1 MNAFHIFVAV
11 YCEKCPAK
19 APCLMKYIATIQKL
33 SNDVGDKAAFYYDEQ
48 FRMWRAENPAQM
60 PWEKINAE
68 LHMEALQVGLKSR
81 LDGQEKTSKQKSF
94 QQQPFRGKSK
104 QPCFSYNNNNCTRP
118 SCEYAQICTNVLE
131 SIPRKTAMNHQSQT
145 KEFME
150 PPINNRTQPTKSENE
165 VSLNPGVVTP
175 VNVKALEMWLQG
187 YDSAKSEFLLDG
199 FTFGFKIP
207 YCGSRQFRH
216 CTNLQSARENINILQ
231 QKIDIEVQKERAA
244 GPFSTSTLPFRNLQ
258 NSELFI
264 ICLFRRD
271 YQLTMAFQKN
281 FLL

>member
-11 YCEKCPAK
+11 YCEKSSAQ
-19 APCLMKYIATIQKL
+19 APCLMDYIATIQKL

-94 QQQPFRGKSK
+94 QQKPFRGSPKNHASATTTTMVTV
-104 QPCFSYNNNNCTRP
+104 PDRAVNTHTS
-118 SCEYAQICTNVLE
+118 AADVLG
-131 SIPRKTAMNHQSQT
+131 SIPRKSAVVHQSQT

-150 PPINNRTQPTKSENE
+150 PPINNRTQPNKSENE

-175 VNVKALEMWLQG
+175 VNVKALEIWLQG
-187 YDSAKSEFLLDG
+187 YDSEESKFLLDG

-216 CTNLQSARENINILQ
+216 CTNLPSARENINILQ
-231 QKIDIEVQKERAA
+231 QKIDIEVQKGRAA
-244 GPFSTSTLPFRNLQ
+244 GPFFYNYITISKPSNITTWVS
-258 NSELFI
+258 
-264 ICLFRRD
+264 
-271 YQLTMAFQKN
+271 A
-281 FLL
+281 